1 VMCVMWIVDHEVG
14 RVVPRAN
21 VRFVLFVYV
30 VYITNYMR
38 VIHGVSSWLLGLSLL

>member
-1 VMCVMWIVDHEVG
+1 
-14 RVVPRAN
+14 
-21 VRFVLFVYV
+21 V